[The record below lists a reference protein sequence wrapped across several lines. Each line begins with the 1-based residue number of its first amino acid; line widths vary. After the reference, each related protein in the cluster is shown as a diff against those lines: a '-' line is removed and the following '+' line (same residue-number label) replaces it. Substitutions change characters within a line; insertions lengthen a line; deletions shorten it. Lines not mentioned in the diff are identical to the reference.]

1 MSDLQRI
8 DDSGGLHLNF
18 AVDEGAK
25 AKVMFKL
32 IWTCRHNKGPP
43 QVLADFRYQNSISSY
58 HKFHSVPTELDHDD
72 TRRIK
77 IDNDE
82 EMI

>member
-1 MSDLQRI
+1 MQAQQGS
-8 DDSGGLHLNF
+8 
-18 AVDEGAK
+18 
-25 AKVMFKL
+25 
-32 IWTCRHNKGPP
+32 P

-58 HKFHSVPTELDHDD
+58 HKFHFVPTELDHDD